1 MRSKPY
7 TPLVRPIPDFI
18 NGITSDKYILL
29 QDTYF
34 MVFYIRAPVYLVF
47 HISHIWFLVLLM
59 NLTFFQQTFVVL
71 LFC

>member
-34 MVFYIRAPVYLVF
+34 MVFYIRAPVFTLEHQFIWYFTFL
-47 HISHIWFLVLLM
+47 ISGFLSCL
-59 NLTFFQQTFVVL
+59 
-71 LFC
+71 